1 MSVTPIASGQDARN
15 GALRLLHAV
24 LIEKRMLTEAQSDL
38 SMYGA
43 DAARAGR
50 LAGLVLRHLS
60 RIDALLRPHLKR
72 APALRTQAILRLA
85 VAELMLDDAAP
96 HGVVD
101 SAVSLAGAVP
111 KTAKQAGL
119 VNAVLRKVA
128 QDRAGWDALP
138 SATLPPWL
146 RKPIAKAYGRDR
158 LEAIEAAHLA
168 QVPLDLTMKAAM
180 PEGLPGTD
188 LPTCSR
194 RIESAQVT
202 ALPGFETGDWWV
214 QDAAAATPVRT
225 LGDISGLR
233 VLDLCAA
240 PGGKTMQL
248 VAAGANVTALDISEG
263 RVRRLRDNLAR
274 TGLAADVI
282 IADVMEWEPEA
293 PFDVVVLDAPCSAT
307 GTIRRH
313 PDLPHLRK
321 PAEIETLTQL
331 QYQMLDR
338 ALGFVAP
345 EGRLL
350 YCTCSLLPVEGEFQV
365 KAALKRHADWSALP
379 LDPTVLGLPEQAQS
393 PHGLRLLPD
402 LWAEQG
408 GMDGFYISVLR
419 HDR

>member
-1 MSVTPIASGQDARN
+1 MSSTPIASGQDARN

-111 KTAKQAGL
+111 KTAKQSGL

-128 QDRAGWDALP
+128 EDRAGWDALP
-138 SATLPPWL
+138 TATLPPWL

-168 QVPLDLTMKAAM
+168 HVPLDLTMKAAM

-188 LPTCSR
+188 TPNGSR

-214 QDAAAATPVRT
+214 QDAAAATPVRA
-225 LGDISGLR
+225 LGDVTGLR

-248 VAAGANVTALDISEG
+248 AASGAHVTALDISEG

-274 TGLAADVI
+274 TKLAADVI
-282 IADVMEWEPEA
+282 VADVMEWEAEA

-321 PAEIETLTQL
+321 PAEIEALTQL

-345 EGRLL
+345 QGRLL

-365 KAALKRHADWSALP
+365 KAALKRHAGWSALP
-379 LDPTVLGLPEQAQS
+379 LDPGALGLPEQAAS

-402 LWAEQG
+402 LWADTG

-419 HDR
+419 HDG